1 MTVDFSWAEGLAR
14 DVRFGYLE
22 GAAPA
27 PRHRNPQVVL
37 NDGAEHSVLRT
48 LRQELSVCDSFL
60 FSVAFVS
67 PRAVALLK
75 QEMVDFPG
83 DGCIVTSN
91 YLSFNSPAAFKEL
104 LNLRTN
110 VGIDVRIHRSQAF
123 HPKGYIFSDAEAVT
137 AMVGSSNF
145 TENALARNHEW
156 NLKVTAAT
164 ESDLASQFRRLV
176 EDQLADSDPLTEEW
190 IRQYELEYTPP
201 PTRGARPTQTGVDTS
216 EPRITDLILPNRMQR
231 EALAALAAE
240 RAGGHE
246 KAIIISSTGT
256 GKTILSALDARAFNA
271 KRILFVV
278 HREQILDRTILDY
291 QRVLGG
297 RDSDY
302 GKVTGRSKQWNARY
316 VFATVQTLS
325 QAHVLDELP
334 PNTFDYIVMDE
345 AHRAGAATHQ
355 RVLSH
360 FRPEFVLG
368 MTATPERMDGF
379 NVFDLFDYNV
389 PFEIRLN
396 RALEEDML
404 CPFHYYGIAD
414 ITFDDGTTI
423 TDASELKF
431 RVSEGRVEHLVR
443 SLEIYGQAGVPPRGL
458 IFCSRKDEAYALATM
473 LNERLLRGRLMRTQA
488 LTGEDPMAVRELA
501 VTRLEAGELD
511 YLISVDVF
519 NEGIDIPTLNQ
530 VVMLRQTQ
538 SPIVF
543 VQQLGRG
550 LRKAEGKEC
559 LIVLD
564 FIANYANNYMI
575 PIALFG
581 DDSLN
586 KESLKQHLIAA
597 EEVGVLPGLASIR
610 FDRIAQARVLAA
622 IATAKLDS
630 MRNLK
635 VAIES
640 LQARLGRVPNL
651 VDFLRFES
659 ADPIVLANARRSYPQ
674 LVETLLKVP
683 SLLNHDEKKML
694 EHLSSEVLTAR
705 RPHEMTLLEFLVRSG
720 SATLQKALKTFTEAG
735 IASDERHA
743 SSAMDTLTLAG
754 YSEADIN
761 RCGPGVAQ
769 RDSSGGLRLTEGF
782 REAYSTNPAFA
793 DAVDDIVQ
801 TGLEILTRDWQ
812 GGTPFIPGKRY
823 TRKEACRLLAW
834 PRKWAST
841 IYGYKVNRDTGSCAI
856 FVTLHK
862 SSEITASTA
871 YEDELIDTSTLL
883 WYTRS
888 RRTMESDEVRAI
900 VNHEVSLHIFAKKDD
915 AEGAEF
921 FYLGQGTPTD
931 AIQTKMRD
939 DNGHDV
945 PVVQLHLHLNAPIR
959 PSLYDYFVPVV
970 TLTR

>member
-1 MTVDFSWAEGLAR
+1 MTVDFSWAEGFAR
-14 DVRFGYLE
+14 DVQFGYVE
-22 GAAPA
+22 GSASA
-27 PRHRNPQVVL
+27 PRHRIPQIVL

-48 LRQELSVCDSFL
+48 LRQELASANSFL

-75 QEMVDFPG
+75 QEMVDFQG
-83 DGCIVTSN
+83 HGCIVTSN

-110 VGIDVRIHRSQAF
+110 VGIDVRIHKSDAF
-123 HPKGYIFSDAEAVT
+123 HPKGYIFGGSHGIT

-156 NLKVTAAT
+156 NLKVSAAT
-164 ESDLASQFRRLV
+164 ESDLAAQFRRLV
-176 EDQLADSDPLTEEW
+176 DDQMAESIPLTEEW
-190 IRQYELEYTPP
+190 IRLYEQDYTPP
-201 PTRGARPTQTGVDTS
+201 PPRARRKTS
-216 EPRITDLILPNRMQR
+216 GSDLVPELILPNRMQQ
-231 EALAALAAE
+231 EALAAIAAE
-240 RAGGHE
+240 RAGGHG

-256 GKTILSALDARAFNA
+256 GKTILSALDAQAFNA

-278 HREQILDRTILDY
+278 HREQILDRTMQDY
-291 QRVLGG
+291 KRVLGG
-297 RDSDY
+297 PDSDY
-302 GKVTGRSKQWNARY
+302 GKITGRHKHLDARY

-325 QAHVLDELP
+325 QGHMLDQLS
-334 PNTFDYIVMDE
+334 PNAFDYIVMDE

-355 RVLSH
+355 RILSH
-360 FRPEFVLG
+360 FTPDFVLG

-414 ITFDDGTTI
+414 ITFEDGTTI
-423 TDASELKF
+423 TDESELKF
-431 RVSEGRVEHLVR
+431 RVSEDRVGHLIR
-443 SLEIYGQAGVPPRGL
+443 SLEIYGQAGVAPRGL
-458 IFCSRKDEAYALATM
+458 IFCSRKDEAYALS
-473 LNERLLRGRLMRTQA
+473 RLLNRRLLHGRPLRTQA
-488 LTGEDPMAVRELA
+488 LTGEDSMSERETAVA
-501 VTRLEAGELD
+501 RLEAGELD

-575 PIALFG
+575 PMALFG
-581 DDSLN
+581 DSSLN

-597 EEVGVLPGLASIR
+597 EEAGVLPGLASVR
-610 FDRIAQARVLAA
+610 FDRIAQARILHA
-622 IATAKLDS
+622 ISAAKLDS

-640 LQARLGRVPNL
+640 LRDRLGRVPRL
-651 VDFLRFES
+651 FDFLRFES
-659 ADPIVLANARRSYPQ
+659 ADPLVLANSRGSYPE
-674 LVETLLKVP
+674 LVERLMKVP
-683 SLLNHDEKKML
+683 SGLDGAEKKML

-705 RPHEMTLLEFLVRSG
+705 RPHEIAVTMTLLQHPA
-720 SATLQKALKTFTEAG
+720 ATHADLLKVVAQAG
-735 IASDERHA
+735 IAADHKTV
-743 SSAMDTLTLAG
+743 SSAVDTLTLAG
-754 YSEADIN
+754 YSGADAK
-761 RCGPGVAQ
+761 RCGPGIAERTDDGQV
-769 RDSSGGLRLTEGF
+769 SLTPSFQTSYG
-782 REAYSTNPAFA
+782 SNPAFA
-793 DAVDDIVQ
+793 DAVNDILD
-801 TGLEILTRDWQ
+801 TGQEILRRDWS
-812 GGTPFIPGKRY
+812 GGAPFIPGKRY
-823 TRKEACRLLAW
+823 TRKEACRLLTW

-841 IYGYKVNRDTGSCAI
+841 IYGYRVSRDSGSCAI

-862 SSEITASTA
+862 SSGISASTA
-871 YEDELIDTSTLL
+871 YEDDLLDTSTLH

-888 RRTMESDEVRAI
+888 RRTMDSDEVKAI
-900 VNHEVSLHIFAKKDD
+900 VNHEVSLHLFAKKDD

-921 FYLGQGTPTD
+921 FYLGRATPTHAVQTTMPNDQDEPLPVVEVRLHLDD
-931 AIQTKMRD
+931 AIQ
-939 DNGHDV
+939 
-945 PVVQLHLHLNAPIR
+945 
-959 PSLYDYFVPVV
+959 PSLYDYLKPVV
-970 TLTR
+970 TLV

>member
-22 GAAPA
+22 GAASA

-48 LRQELSVCDSFL
+48 LRQELSAASSFL

-75 QEMVDFPG
+75 QEMVDFQG
-83 DGCIVTSN
+83 HGCIVTSN

-110 VGIDVRIHRSQAF
+110 VGIDVRIHKSDAF
-123 HPKGYIFSDAEAVT
+123 HPKGYIFGDSHGIT

-156 NLKVTAAT
+156 NLKVSAAT
-164 ESDLASQFRRLV
+164 ESDLAAQFRRLV
-176 EDQLADSDPLTEEW
+176 DDQLAESIPLTEDW
-190 IRQYELEYTPP
+190 IRLYEQDYTPP
-201 PTRGARPTQTGVDTS
+201 PTRARRKRSGSDLVP
-216 EPRITDLILPNRMQR
+216 DLIPPNRMQQ
-231 EALAALAAE
+231 EALAAIAAE
-240 RAGGHE
+240 RARGHD

-271 KRILFVV
+271 TRILFVV

-291 QRVLGG
+291 RRVLGG

-302 GKVTGRSKQWNARY
+302 GRVTGRVKQPDARY

-325 QAHVLDELP
+325 QGHVLDEFP
-334 PNTFDYIVMDE
+334 PDAFDYIVMDE

-355 RVLSH
+355 RILSH
-360 FRPEFVLG
+360 FKPVFVLG

-414 ITFDDGTTI
+414 LTFDDGTSI
-423 TDASELKF
+423 TDESDLRFRISED
-431 RVSEGRVEHLVR
+431 RVGHLIR

-458 IFCSRKDEAYALATM
+458 MFCSRKDEAYALSNM
-473 LNERLLRGRLMRTQA
+473 LNGRLLHGRPLRTQA
-488 LTGEDPMAVRELA
+488 LTGEDSMAEREAA
-501 VTRLEAGELD
+501 VARLEAGELD
-511 YLISVDVF
+511 YLLSVDVF

-530 VVMLRQTQ
+530 VVMLRETQ

-550 LRKAEGKEC
+550 LRKSEGKDC

-622 IATAKLDS
+622 ISTAKLDS

-640 LQARLGRVPNL
+640 LRDRLGRVPKL
-651 VDFLRFES
+651 VDFLRFQS
-659 ADPIVLANARRSYPQ
+659 ADPLVLANSRGSYPQ

-683 SLLNHDEKKML
+683 SQLDHDEKKML
-694 EHLSSEVLTAR
+694 VHLSSEVLTAR
-705 RPHEMTLLEFLVRSG
+705 RPHEITLLELLVERRT
-720 SATLQKALKTFTEAG
+720 AALQEVSQTFAG
-735 IASDERHA
+735 PGVASDDLQV
-743 SSAMDTLTLAG
+743 SSAIDTLTLTG
-754 YSEADIN
+754 YSEADVK
-761 RCGPGVAQ
+761 RCGPGVAHRNAKGGLSLTDRF
-769 RDSSGGLRLTEGF
+769 RDSFLN
-782 REAYSTNPAFA
+782 NPAFA
-793 DAVDDIVQ
+793 EAVEDIVH
-801 TGLEILTRDWQ
+801 TGLEILKRDWE
-812 GGTPFIPGKRY
+812 GGSPFIPGKRY

-841 IYGYKVNRDTGSCAI
+841 IYGYKVNRDTNSCAI

-862 SSEITASTA
+862 SDDISASTA
-871 YEDELIDTSTLL
+871 YEDELLDASTLL

-888 RRTMESDEVRAI
+888 RRTMDSDEVKAI
-900 VNHEVSLHIFAKKDD
+900 VDQEVSLHLFAKKDD
-915 AEGAEF
+915 AEGPEF
-921 FYLGQGTPTD
+921 FYLGP
-931 AIQTKMRD
+931 AIPRNAVQTTMPND
-939 DNGHDV
+939 EGE
-945 PVVQLHLHLNAPIR
+945 PLSVVEVRLHLDESIK
-959 PSLYDYFVPVV
+959 PSLFDYLKPA
-970 TLTR
+970 LSRD

>member
-1 MTVDFSWAEGLAR
+1 MTVDISWADGLAR
-14 DVRFGYLE
+14 DVRFGYLQST
-22 GAAPA
+22 AQS
-27 PRHRNPQVVL
+27 PRHSNPQVVL

-48 LRQELSVCDSFL
+48 LRQEMSVCDSFL

-67 PRAVALLK
+67 PRAVALMK
-75 QEMVDFPG
+75 QEMVDFTG
-83 DGCIVTSN
+83 NGCIVTSN
-91 YLSFNSPAAFKEL
+91 YLNFNSPIAFREL

-110 VGIDVRIHRSQAF
+110 VGIDVRIHKSEAF
-123 HPKGYIFSDAEAVT
+123 HPKGYIFSDTHAIT

-164 ESDLASQFRRLV
+164 ESDLAAQFRRLV
-176 EDQLADSDPLTEEW
+176 DDQLTDSVPLTEEW
-190 IRQYELEYTPP
+190 IRRYELDYTPP
-201 PTRGARPTQTGVDTS
+201 PARTPRRTNEGV
-216 EPRITDLILPNRMQR
+216 EIAPPGFPELILPNQMQQ

-240 RAGGHE
+240 RAGGHD

-291 QRVLGG
+291 RRVLGG
-297 RDSDY
+297 RDSEY
-302 GKVTGRSKQWNARY
+302 GKVTGLVKQPHARY

-325 QAHVLDELP
+325 QDHMLDAFP
-334 PNTFDYIVMDE
+334 PDAFDYIVMDE
-345 AHRAGAATHQ
+345 AHRAGAVTHQ
-355 RVLSH
+355 RILSH
-360 FRPEFVLG
+360 FRPAFVLG

-414 ITFDDGTTI
+414 ITFDDGTSI
-423 TDASELKF
+423 TDESDLKF
-431 RVSEGRVEHLVR
+431 RVSADRVGHLIR

-458 IFCSRKDEAYALATM
+458 MFCSRKDEAYALSNL
-473 LNERLLRGRLMRTQA
+473 LNGRFLHGRPLRTQA
-488 LTGEDPMAVRELA
+488 LTGEDSMAEREAA
-501 VTRLEAGELD
+501 VARLEAGELD
-511 YLISVDVF
+511 YLLSVDVF

-610 FDRIAQARVLAA
+610 FDRIAQARVLQA
-622 IATAKLDS
+622 ISTAKLDS

-640 LQARLGRVPNL
+640 LRDRLGRVPNL

-659 ADPIVLANARRSYPQ
+659 ADPLVLANSRGSYPH
-674 LVETLLKVP
+674 LVEALLRVP
-683 SLLNHDEKKML
+683 SLLDHDEKRML

-705 RPHEMTLLEFLVRSG
+705 RPHEITLLELLVRRRC
-720 SATLQKALKTFTEAG
+720 ATLSDVSEAFAEAG
-735 IASDERHA
+735 IPSDDRHV
-743 SSAMDTLTLAG
+743 SSAIDTLTLAG
-754 YSEADIN
+754 YSEADVK
-761 RCGPGVAQ
+761 RCGTGVAH
-769 RDSSGGLRLTEGF
+769 RDSTGRVSLTDSFQESF
-782 REAYSTNPAFA
+782 SSNTAFA
-793 DAVDDIVQ
+793 DAVEDIVR
-801 TGLEILTRDWQ
+801 TGLGILKRDWL
-812 GGTPFIPGKRY
+812 GGSPFIPGKRY

-841 IYGYKVNRDTGSCAI
+841 IYGYKVSRDTSSCAI

-862 SSEITASTA
+862 STDISASTA
-871 YEDELIDTSTLL
+871 YEDELLDTSTLL

-888 RRTMESDEVRAI
+888 RRTMESDWTVPGFMDTGLGGEF
-900 VNHEVSLHIFAKKDD
+900 VNASIA
-915 AEGAEF
+915 
-921 FYLGQGTPTD
+921 
-931 AIQTKMRD
+931 
-939 DNGHDV
+939 
-945 PVVQLHLHLNAPIR
+945 
-959 PSLYDYFVPVV
+959 
-970 TLTR
+970 